1 MHNNTITIN
10 ITIIIQNQII
20 MKDRM
25 EEIIINIINNMR
37 NNRIINII
45 KASIIKNMVGN
56 MMNNII
62 NKKEKVMSKMLI
74 LILINKF
81 RIHKNRKNRKAWL
94 RSWIKIKNYN
104 QINLVQIM
112 IIMWDMSQRR
122 IKMLI
127 KYKKLV
133 QCKRKNLILTWMP
146 LIELLNKDFW

>member
-45 KASIIKNMVGN
+45 KVSIIKNMVGN

-94 RSWIKIKNYN
+94 RS
-104 QINLVQIM
+104 
-112 IIMWDMSQRR
+112 
-122 IKMLI
+122 
-127 KYKKLV
+127 
-133 QCKRKNLILTWMP
+133 
-146 LIELLNKDFW
+146 